1 MNKMKNI
8 IYQKFK
14 NFIFVKIYMPCIYKY
29 DRYTPDIISFEN
41 KTLSADGKVEYYSY
55 LGEHNLIGNPNHI
68 FMFKGDALRYVDTTE
83 NFYAQET
90 YTIVK
95 KGSDSKGKIVDTVL
109 HIANMITTID
119 SEGFTLD
126 GTYKSCPDKATIN
139 FNNTTGIRTL
149 TFN

>member
-1 MNKMKNI
+1 MKNI

-29 DRYTPDIISFEN
+29 NRYTPARIFFIN
-41 KTLSADGKVEYYSY
+41 KTLSADGKVEYY
-55 LGEHNLIGNPNHI
+55 LDLTERDLIGKPNHI
-68 FMFKGDALRYVDTTE
+68 IIIQSNGLRYVDTTE
-83 NFYAQET
+83 NFHSRET

-95 KGSDSKGKIVDTVL
+95 KDSSSNDKIVDTVL
-109 HIANMITTID
+109 HIANITSTTD
-119 SEGFTLD
+119 SDGWTLD

-139 FNNTTGIRTL
+139 FDNTTGIRTL

>member
-1 MNKMKNI
+1 
-8 IYQKFK
+8 
-14 NFIFVKIYMPCIYKY
+14 MPCVYKY
-29 DRYTPDIISFEN
+29 NRYTPARIFINN
-41 KTLSADGKVEYYSY
+41 KTLSADGKVEYY
-55 LGEHNLIGNPNHI
+55 LDLTERNLIGHPNHI
-68 FMFKGDALRYVDTTE
+68 IIIQSNGLRYIDKTE

-109 HIANMITTID
+109 HIANIHSTTD

>member
-1 MNKMKNI
+1 
-8 IYQKFK
+8 
-14 NFIFVKIYMPCIYKY
+14 MPCVYKY
-29 DRYTPDIISFEN
+29 NRNTPNRIQFLN
-41 KTLSADGKVEYYSY
+41 KTLSADGKVEYFSYSI
-55 LGEHNLIGNPNHI
+55 ERDLIGNPNHI
-68 FMFKGDALRYVDTTE
+68 LISQGDAIRYVDTTE

-95 KGSDSKGKIVDTVL
+95 KGSDSKGKILDTVL
-109 HIANMITTID
+109 HIANIVSTID
-119 SEGFTLD
+119 SEGYTLD

>member
-1 MNKMKNI
+1 
-8 IYQKFK
+8 
-14 NFIFVKIYMPCIYKY
+14 MPCIYKWN
-29 DRYTPDIISFEN
+29 RNTPRKITFKN
-41 KTLSADGKVEYYSY
+41 KTLSEDGKVEYYSY
-55 LGEHNLIGNPNHI
+55 LGERYLIGNPNHI
-68 FMFKGDALRYVDTTE
+68 LIFKGYALRYVDTTE

-109 HIANMITTID
+109 HIANITSTTD
-119 SEGFTLD
+119 SEGITFD